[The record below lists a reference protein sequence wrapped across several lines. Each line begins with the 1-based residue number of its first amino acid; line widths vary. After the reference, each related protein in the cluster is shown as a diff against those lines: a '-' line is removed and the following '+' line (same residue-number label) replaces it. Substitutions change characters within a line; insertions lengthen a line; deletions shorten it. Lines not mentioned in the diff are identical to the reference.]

1 MMDIIW
7 EFESKL
13 KIIGWEK
20 VYSARELMK
29 IFGYNKW
36 ERFFGAINR
45 AKEDL
50 TDEKKIEEN
59 FLVVIDKETWGR
71 PKEDVLLTLWA
82 CYLVLK
88 KCDERKENV
97 RVLLGYLDD
106 ILQEK
111 KQKKIIF
118 SFHNETWFW
127 FLVSFFIICSVFFY
141 LKNYTTF
148 LNSDISTIWKD
159 LLTQKEFT
167 HQIKKQEEIFGDY
180 DQILFPSWEES
191 KGDEV
196 LKILYENTFEVEFRE
211 YLASMM
217 LFGNLQQQ
225 EENLYKN
232 FDIDF
237 NERTPFTQKLSWEDL
252 IKSYFLFWNQKA
264 YKDSCSLLSKKFCL
278 SGSKGTFADFWNYW
292 KKTKEGYFIQEIKK
306 VASKNDKN
314 IYCVSYSYKLKNDT
328 SNEYI
333 TETFNFT
340 TQKKGEYEQIVGRFC
355 EKIQKSGRNITCPF
369 KLNNYYCN

>member
-1 MMDIIW
+1 MDIIW

-36 ERFFGAINR
+36 ERFLWAINR

-50 TDEKKIEEN
+50 MDEKKIEEN
-59 FLVVIDKETWGR
+59 FLIVIDKETWGR

-97 RVLLGYLDD
+97 KILLNYLDD

-111 KQKKIIF
+111 KQKKVTF
-118 SFHNETWFW
+118 SFQYEIWFW
-127 FLVSFFIICSVFFY
+127 FLVSCFIVLSVLFY

-148 LNSDISTIWKD
+148 LYPDINNIGKD
-159 LLTQKEFT
+159 MLTKKEFI
-167 HQIKKQEEIFGDY
+167 HQIEKQEEVFQEFDNMLFLPEENQEVSEKSSQIWYEDIF
-180 DQILFPSWEES
+180 ES
-191 KGDEV
+191 
-196 LKILYENTFEVEFRE
+196 EFRE
-211 YLASMM
+211 YLDTMS
-217 LFGNLQQQ
+217 FFWNLKQQD
-225 EENLYKN
+225 EKKYIN
-232 FDIDF
+232 FHSDF
-237 NERTPFTQKLSWEDL
+237 NQRTLFTQKLSWEDL

-278 SGSKGTFADFWNYW
+278 SGAKWSFADFWNYW
-292 KKTKEGYFIQEIKK
+292 EKTKDGYFIQEVKEVVGEK
-306 VASKNDKN
+306 EKN

-340 TQKKGEYEQIVGRFC
+340 TQKNGEYEQIVGRFC
-355 EKIQKSGRNITCPF
+355 EKIEKAGKNIKCPF
-369 KLNNYYCN
+369 ELNNYYCN